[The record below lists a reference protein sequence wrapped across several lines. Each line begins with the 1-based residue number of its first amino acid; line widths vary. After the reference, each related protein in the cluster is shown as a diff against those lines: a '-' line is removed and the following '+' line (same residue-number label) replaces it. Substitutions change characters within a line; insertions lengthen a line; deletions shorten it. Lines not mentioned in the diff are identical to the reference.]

1 MFEIVKKI
9 HDVFGCGNAAIGSLF
24 FRKEIIL

>member
-9 HDVFGCGNAAIGSLF
+9 HDVFGCGDAAMCKMCDEKHL
-24 FRKEIIL
+24 E